1 MTKCPFCETEM
12 RKERKEIEKGVWA
25 TVEICP
31 KCKDEWIDEKE
42 HDWLVNLFK
51 RKTFNIGGSIAVRIP
66 KEITDA
72 LSIHEGYVVNFS
84 VQDKK
89 IEISKVGA

>member
-1 MTKCPFCETEM
+1 MTKCPVCATEI

-42 HDWLVNLFK
+42 HDRLVDLFK

-66 KEITDA
+66 KEIVDA
-72 LSIHEGYVVNFS
+72 LSIREGAEVNFS
-84 VQDKK
+84 VYDKK
-89 IEISKVGA
+89 IIISKVG